1 MRLIEIQEIL
11 RDTVRALAKEHFG
24 IDLDQIVVETPPKTE
39 FGDFAFPVAF
49 DLAKRIKQAT
59 GEKQNPREI
68 AENLKSKLEILDF
81 VTNVDVAGAGY
92 LNVFLNRSSFLNKNT
107 ATNPL
112 QYSNDANLPDSPKV
126 CVEHTSVNP
135 NKSAHIGHVRNSVL
149 GDTFQRILK
158 ATGKRVEVQNYIDNT
173 GVQVADVVVG
183 FIYLENKDL
192 AAIKALDSELTAAG
206 KTFDYYC
213 WDLYARVGLEYQT
226 NEELKEKRAAVLHMI
241 EAGGNDTAELAD
253 FVATRNVEC
262 ILDTM
267 ERLSIRYDLLPR
279 ESEILHLHFWDRAFE
294 QMKKLGV
301 IRLETMGKQAGCWVM
316 PFEEHSGNEDNETDK
331 ILVRSNGT
339 VTYTGKDIA
348 YQMWKLGILGLDFNY
363 KYFHKYK
370 NGHDVWITTE
380 RSTDTPVRSSSS
392 EGLGGGTGDV
402 DRSVRSPFAEHLA
415 GGPGDVDKSVHSPS
429 AKHLA
434 GGTGDV
440 DRSVHAP
447 FGGGETIYNVID
459 SRQSY
464 PQDIV
469 RKGVAAISPERGE
482 KASIHL
488 SYEMVALSPAAAEEL
503 GFALSDDDRKKPFI
517 EMSGRK
523 GLGVKADDL
532 IDRLEAN
539 ALAEVES
546 RHAESSNEIKRHVA
560 HQLAVGALRYFLLKF
575 TRNTVIVF
583 DFKEALSFEGET
595 GCFCQYSAVRANS
608 IFRKLADTGE
618 TLEDCRTRIA
628 DLGGVDAIISS
639 DPGSDIWS
647 TVILASRLEETVQ
660 QAAMQNEPAILAKY
674 TFTLAKAFNLFYHN
688 HKILIETDPLKRAV
702 LVVAADIAR
711 RSLTAALE
719 TLGIEVPEK
728 M

>member
-1 MRLIEIQEIL
+1 MTITEISQEL
-11 RDTVRALAKEHFG
+11 RQTVRAAALEKFG
-24 IDLDQIVVETPPKTE
+24 VELDQVVVEVPPKTE
-39 FGDFAFPVAF
+39 FGDLAFPAGF
-49 DLAKRIKQAT
+49 ELAKKIKQAT
-59 GEKQNPREI
+59 GEKRTPREL
-68 AENLKSKLEILDF
+68 AEQIRTSLEAVAL
-81 VTNVDVAGAGY
+81 VDRVEIAGAGY
-92 LNVFLNRSSFLNKNT
+92 LNVFVDRARFLADN
-107 ATNPL
+107 ASASPL
-112 QYSNDANLPDSPKV
+112 PGLSKADDPAAPKV

-135 NKSAHIGHVRNSVL
+135 NKAAHIGHVRNSVI

-158 ATGKRVEVQNYIDNT
+158 ATGKQVEVQNYIDNT

-183 FIYLENKDL
+183 FIHLEQKDL
-192 AAIKALDSELTAAG
+192 GAIRALDAELTAAG
-206 KTFDYYC
+206 KSFDYYC
-213 WDLYARVGLEYQT
+213 WDLYTQVGREYQT
-226 NEELKEKRAAVLHMI
+226 NEELKAKRTEVLHAV
-241 EAGGNDTAELAD
+241 EAGGNKVADIAE

-262 ILDTM
+262 ILLTM

-279 ESEILHLHFWDRAFE
+279 ESEILHLHFWDKAFE
-294 QMKKLGV
+294 QMKQLGV
-301 IRLETMGKQAGCWVM
+301 IHYEDSGAHAGCWVM
-316 PFEEHSGNEDNETDK
+316 PFDAHTGTDDHENDK

-363 KYFHKYK
+363 MFFHEYP
-370 NGHDVWITTE
+370 NGQSVWMTSTEPITAD
-380 RSTDTPVRSSSS
+380 RPV
-392 EGLGGGTGDV
+392 
-402 DRSVRSPFAEHLA
+402 PH
-415 GGPGDVDKSVHSPS
+415 
-429 AKHLA
+429 
-434 GGTGDV
+434 
-440 DRSVHAP
+440 

-482 KASIHL
+482 QASIHL

-503 GFALSDDDRKKPFI
+503 GFKLSDDDRKKPFI

-532 IDRLEAN
+532 IDRLETN

-546 RHAESSNEIKRHVA
+546 RHPDAAAEEKRHIA
-560 HQLAVGALRYFLLKF
+560 HQIAVGALRYFLLKF

-608 IFRKLADTGE
+608 IFRKLADKGESVEQCRERLSDRARISEILNTG
-618 TLEDCRTRIA
+618 TGT
-628 DLGGVDAIISS
+628 
-639 DPGSDIWS
+639 DIWS
-647 TVILASRLEETVQ
+647 MALLASRLEEAVE
-660 QAAMQNEPAILAKY
+660 QAATANEPAILAKY
-674 TFTLAKAFNLFYHN
+674 TFNLAKAFNLFYHN
-688 HKILIETDPLKRAV
+688 HKIISEPDDVTRAV
-702 LVVAADIAR
+702 LVVVADLAR
-711 RSLTAALE
+711 RALTSAME

>member
-1 MRLIEIQEIL
+1 MTITEIQTAL
-11 RDTVRALAKEHFG
+11 RETVRSTAMARFG
-24 IDLDQIVVETPPKTE
+24 VEPDMIAAETPPKTE
-39 FGDFAFPVAF
+39 LGDLAFPVAF
-49 DLAKRIKQAT
+49 ELAKKIKQAT
-59 GEKQNPREI
+59 GDKKNPREI
-68 AENLKSKLEILDF
+68 AETLKPAIESMDF
-81 VTNVDVAGAGY
+81 VGKVEVAGAGY
-92 LNVFLNRSSFLNKNT
+92 LNVFFDRAEFLAENASSE
-107 ATNPL
+107 PL
-112 QYSNDANLPDSPKV
+112 PHLASSLTPHAAKV

-149 GDTFQRILK
+149 GDTFQRILT

-183 FIYLENKDL
+183 FMFIEHMNLH
-192 AAIKALDSELTAAG
+192 AIKVLDKELITSG
-206 KTFDYYC
+206 KSFDYYC
-213 WDLYARVGLEYQT
+213 WDLYTKVGVAYQT
-226 NEELKEKRAAVLHMI
+226 NEQLKEKRGEVLHLI
-241 EAGGNDTAELAD
+241 EEGGNDTSELAD

-279 ESEILHLHFWDRAFE
+279 ESEILHLNFWDKAFE
-294 QMKKLGV
+294 QMKHLGV
-301 IRLETMGKQAGCWVM
+301 LRYETEGKQAGCWVM

-363 KYFHKYK
+363 KHFHTYA
-370 NGHDVWITTE
+370 NGKDVWITTGRNADILVGE
-380 RSTDTPVRSSSS
+380 SDENADKDVR
-392 EGLGGGTGDV
+392 V
-402 DRSVRSPFAEHLA
+402 P
-415 GGPGDVDKSVHSPS
+415 
-429 AKHLA
+429 
-434 GGTGDV
+434 
-440 DRSVHAP
+440 P

-482 KASIHL
+482 KSSIHL

-503 GFALSDDDRKKPFI
+503 GFVLSDEDRKRPFI

-546 RHAESSNEIKRHVA
+546 RHFEAPADEKTLIA

-608 IFRKLADTGE
+608 IFRKLAVADDIE
-618 TLEDCRTRIA
+618 TCRSRIA
-628 DLGGVDAIISS
+628 DRSRVDAILSTES
-639 DPGSDIWS
+639 GSDIWS
-647 TVILASRLEETVQ
+647 IAVLASRLEETVE
-660 QAAMQNEPAILAKY
+660 AAASSNEPAILAKY

-688 HKILIETDPLKRAV
+688 HKILIEPDDTKRAV
-702 LVVAADIAR
+702 LIVVTDMAR
-711 RSLTAALE
+711 RALTSALD
-719 TLGIEVPEK
+719 TLGIEVPER

>member
-1 MRLIEIQEIL
+1 MTITEIQQIL
-11 RDTVRALAKEHFG
+11 REAVIAASRLQFG
-24 IDLDQIVVETPPKTE
+24 VELEQVAAEIPPKTAL
-39 FGDFAFPVAF
+39 GDLAFPVAF
-49 DLAKRIKQAT
+49 ELAKKIKQTT
-59 GEKQNPREI
+59 GEKKNPREI
-68 AENLKSKLEILDF
+68 AETLRVELESIAA
-81 VTNVDVAGAGY
+81 VSRVEVAGAGY
-92 LNVFLNRSSFLNKNT
+92 LNVFFDRAAFLSSKAPTDPLPNRALSAEAS
-107 ATNPL
+107 
-112 QYSNDANLPDSPKV
+112 SPKV

-135 NKSAHIGHVRNSVL
+135 NKAAHIGHVRNSVL

-183 FIYLENKDL
+183 FINLEGKDL
-192 AAIKALDSELTAAG
+192 AAIKALDAELTAAG
-206 KTFDYYC
+206 KSFDYYC
-213 WDLYARVGLEYQT
+213 WDLYTKVGVEYQT
-226 NEELKEKRAAVLHMI
+226 NEELKEKRAEVLHLI
-241 EAGGNDTAELAD
+241 EEGGNATAELAD
-253 FVATRNVEC
+253 YVATRNVER

-294 QMKKLGV
+294 QMKQLGV
-301 IRLETMGKQAGCWVM
+301 IYFEPDGVHAGCWVM
-316 PFEEHSGNEDNETDK
+316 PFETHSGNEDHETDK

-363 KYFHKYK
+363 RLFHTYK
-370 NGHDVWITTE
+370 DGRQVWMTTAE
-380 RSTDTPVRSSSS
+380 QNADEGVR
-392 EGLGGGTGDV
+392 V
-402 DRSVRSPFAEHLA
+402 
-415 GGPGDVDKSVHSPS
+415 PS
-429 AKHLA
+429 
-434 GGTGDV
+434 
-440 DRSVHAP
+440 

-459 SRQSY
+459 TRQSY

-482 KASIHL
+482 SASIHL

-503 GFALSDDDRKKPFI
+503 GFKLSDEDRKRPFI

-546 RHAESSNEIKRHVA
+546 RHPETSDEEKRHIA
-560 HQLAVGALRYFLLKF
+560 HQIAVGALRYFLLKF

-583 DFKEALSFEGET
+583 DFKEALTFEGET
-595 GCFCQYSAVRANS
+595 GLFCQYSAVRANS
-608 IFRKLADTGE
+608 IFRKLDDMGE
-618 TLEDCRTRIA
+618 TVDSCSARIA
-628 DLGGVDAIISS
+628 DQAKVAEIIAT
-639 DPGSDIWS
+639 DPSSDIWS
-647 TVILASRLEETVQ
+647 LAILASRLEETVE
-660 QAAMQNEPAILAKY
+660 ATASQNEPAILAKY
-674 TFTLAKAFNLFYHN
+674 TFNLAKAFNLFYHN
-688 HKILIETDPLKRAV
+688 HKIIAETDDVKRAV
-702 LVVAADIAR
+702 LVVVADITR
-711 RSLTAALE
+711 RALTAALD

>member
-1 MRLIEIQEIL
+1 MTITEIQTAL
-11 RDTVRALAKEHFG
+11 REAVRATAISEFG
-24 IDLDQIVVETPPKTE
+24 VEPEMIAAETPPKTE
-39 FGDFAFPVAF
+39 LGDLAFPVAF
-49 DLAKRIKQAT
+49 ELAKRIKQAT
-59 GEKQNPREI
+59 GEKKNPREI
-68 AENLKSKLEILDF
+68 AETLKTALESMDS
-81 VTNVDVAGAGY
+81 VGKVEVAGAGY
-92 LNVFLNRSSFLNKNT
+92 LNVFFDRAKFLSANSASEPLPRLSSSEET
-107 ATNPL
+107 
-112 QYSNDANLPDSPKV
+112 DAIKV

-149 GDTFQRILK
+149 GDTFQRILT

-183 FIYLENKDL
+183 FMFIENMNLD
-192 AAIKALDSELTAAG
+192 AIKELDKQLTADG

-213 WDLYARVGLEYQT
+213 WDLYTKVGVEYQT
-226 NEELKEKRAAVLHMI
+226 NEELKEKRAEVLHLI
-241 EAGGNDTAELAD
+241 EEGGNDTAELAD

-279 ESEILHLHFWDRAFE
+279 ESEILHLHFWDKAFE
-294 QMKKLGV
+294 QMKQLGV
-301 IRLETMGKQAGCWVM
+301 IRFETEGKQAGCWVM
-316 PFEEHSGNEDNETDK
+316 PFDEHTGNDENEGDK

-363 KYFHKYK
+363 KNFHKYA
-370 NGHDVWITTE
+370 NGKDVWITTANKGE
-380 RSTDTPVRSSSS
+380 QDAHP
-392 EGLGGGTGDV
+392 
-402 DRSVRSPFAEHLA
+402 
-415 GGPGDVDKSVHSPS
+415 
-429 AKHLA
+429 
-434 GGTGDV
+434 
-440 DRSVHAP
+440 P

-464 PQDIV
+464 PQEIV
-469 RKGVAAISPERGE
+469 KKGVAAISPERGE

-503 GFALSDDDRKKPFI
+503 GFALTDEDRKRPFI

-546 RHAESSNEIKRHVA
+546 RHAELPLDEKTFIA

-608 IFRKLADTGE
+608 IFRKLDAKDSVE
-618 TLEDCRTRIA
+618 ACRERIG
-628 DLGGVDAIISS
+628 DIGGVQAILSTET
-639 DPGSDIWS
+639 GSDIWS
-647 TVILASRLEETVQ
+647 MAVLASRLEETVD
-660 QAAMQNEPAILAKY
+660 AAANTNEPAILAKY

-688 HKILIETDPLKRAV
+688 HKIIAETDETKRAV
-702 LVVAADIAR
+702 LIVVADMAR
-711 RSLTAALE
+711 SSLTSALN